1 MFDAGQL
8 LGALLGGQPN
18 GVGLPVPPMSGDAP
32 MAAPPDPIAAIT
44 QGGAPFK
51 KTHRNILGRLADVW
65 LQSQG
70 QKPIYEGRMQ
80 ERDLEKVMEQFGTDP
95 KTAARNLAMINPA
108 VGIKLWDDIE
118 DNARADAAQKRLND
132 IADMKRDEAVID
144 RIVNALGS
152 ADEASYPEMKARME
166 DYARRSGVV
175 LPYPLPDKYDPKK
188 IESLRMGEMPVH
200 KQLDYA
206 IKQERLAQQGAATD
220 SLIEHRE
227 ETREERGRHNRVTE
241 GQGQQRIGQ
250 AGERIDQAD
259 TKIEDARE
267 REVAKRILK
276 TGHAN
281 PNIQY
286 NKDRTRAL
294 IKGKDGVWR
303 RYERTGSDQ
312 WKVVD

>member
-18 GVGLPVPPMSGDAP
+18 GVGAPIPPMSGDAP
-32 MAAPPDPIAAIT
+32 MVAAPDPIAALV

-70 QKPIYEGRMQ
+70 QKPVYEQRMQ

-108 VGIKLWDDIE
+108 VGIKLWDDIA
-118 DNARADAAQKRLND
+118 DNERADQAQARLNKVAD
-132 IADMKRDEAVID
+132 IKYENDVID
-144 RIVNALGS
+144 RIVNSLG
-152 ADEASYPEMKARME
+152 AANDKTYPLMKKRME
-166 DYARRSGVV
+166 DYAARSGVE
-175 LPYPLPDKYDPKK
+175 LPFPLPETFDPDL
-188 IESLRMGEMPVH
+188 IAQMRQGEMTV
-200 KQLDYA
+200 KQQMDYA
-206 IKQERLAQQGAATD
+206 IRQARLAQQGAATE
-220 SLIEHRE
+220 SLIEHRD
-227 ETREERGRHNRVTE
+227 ETRAEKTRHNKVSE
-241 GQGQQRIGQ
+241 GQ
-250 AGERIDQAD
+250 AAERIDQAD
-259 TKIEDARE
+259 TRINQAGTKIEMTRE
-267 REVAKRILK
+267 QQIANRILK

-286 NKDRTRAL
+286 NKDRTKAL

-303 RYERTGSDQ
+303 RYERVGADD
-312 WKVVD
+312 WKVAE